1 MDSDR
6 RRAVSLLGIAP
17 DLLLGGVDASHV
29 PQYLYGHL
37 EYHVLQVCRSRP
49 ISFATDADMYTSWDY
64 NASWVPGIFILIAGI
79 V

>member
-49 ISFATDADMYTSWDY
+49 I
-64 NASWVPGIFILIAGI
+64 FILIAGI

>member
-1 MDSDR
+1 MDFNR
-6 RRAVSLLGIAP
+6 RRAVSLLGTAP
-17 DLLLGGVDASHV
+17 DLLPRGVDASHV

-37 EYHVLQVCRSRP
+37 EYHVLQVCHYRSR
-49 ISFATDADMYTSWDY
+49 SFATDADMYTSWDY